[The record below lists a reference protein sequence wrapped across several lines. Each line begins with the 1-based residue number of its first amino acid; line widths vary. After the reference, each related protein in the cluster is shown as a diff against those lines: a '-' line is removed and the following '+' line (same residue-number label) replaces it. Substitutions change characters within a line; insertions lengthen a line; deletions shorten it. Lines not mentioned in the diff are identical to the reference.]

1 MATMQALQQENEEL
15 KSKCADLKKKL
26 NSLRRAAAPSTRVVK
41 GDTVHVNIPRLSKA
55 NENIEKQNQEE
66 KDKEYECLLDKI
78 KKLEGMVSSLR
89 DENDKL
95 IKDLE
100 DSKLRCATL
109 QDEVDNQGMVIKK
122 KTYTIATIN
131 TEKETL
137 EDHLR
142 NALALASKAE
152 TERDEYKSKYN
163 ACREEAESL
172 RESNTQL
179 QNEKSL
185 LLQDLA
191 NEAENSR
198 RCKERLVLETAEK
211 LALGKELDQSKD
223 EQARLRR
230 MIGAG
235 GALAAMAKDKE
246 AELTKSLAEAHQT
259 IEKLT
264 RFIKR

>member
-78 KKLEGMVSSLR
+78 KKLEGM
-89 DENDKL
+89 
-95 IKDLE
+95 
-100 DSKLRCATL
+100 CATL